1 MVRRSWGEEGQQSGS
16 RAGIGTGQTSTLRA
30 TAVAAFRQFN
40 TASSLG
46 WLRQQTSHMDDNS
59 PTNTTTITSRRDQT
73 DITQLTAKPA
83 TQDWTSHAAR
93 TRTEGG
99 SGRAPS
105 KHGRAAHA
113 RRGHEQDAETRPRTL
128 ARPSKA
134 VEALYTQLSSLYT
147 QKQHPHAAKQNTPAA
162 QPRRRSTPKRR
173 PNQRRPS
180 ETTERENQDDSHR
193 SRAYLLERS
202 GAEIRESRLYR

>member
-1 MVRRSWGEEGQQSGS
+1 
-16 RAGIGTGQTSTLRA
+16 
-30 TAVAAFRQFN
+30 
-40 TASSLG
+40 
-46 WLRQQTSHMDDNS
+46 MDDNS
-59 PTNTTTITSRRDQT
+59 PTNTTTIARRQDQT
-73 DITQLTAKPA
+73 DITQFTAKPA

-128 ARPSKA
+128 ARPGKSSTGT
-134 VEALYTQLSSLYT
+134 LYTHLSSLYT

-193 SRAYLLERS
+193 SRAYLL
-202 GAEIRESRLYR
+202 L